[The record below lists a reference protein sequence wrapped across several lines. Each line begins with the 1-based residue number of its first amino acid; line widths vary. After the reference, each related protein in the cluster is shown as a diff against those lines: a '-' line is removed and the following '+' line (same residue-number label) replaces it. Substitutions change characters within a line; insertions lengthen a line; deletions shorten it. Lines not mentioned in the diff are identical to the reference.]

1 MSFLRGVAFLK
12 WGEAASTSLAGGYLN
27 KGGSFLRE
35 GGFSKGEAFLKGGRE
50 VKVGGLLV

>member
-27 KGGSFLRE
+27 KGVLFKR
-35 GGFSKGEAFLKGGRE
+35 GGLLKGGGFLKRGE
-50 VKVGGLLV
+50 GG